1 MRKFR
6 VAINGTTYEVDIEE
20 ISSGESSST
29 IPPVSTTTARSKATE
44 VPPTPPAAPP
54 QPKAAPNGVEGP
66 VVAQMPGT
74 IIDIFVNKGDSVKR
88 GQSLL
93 ILEAMKM
100 ANEVVA
106 PYDGTIAEIHV
117 IPKASVNAGDVLVS
131 LN

>member
-20 ISSGESSST
+20 ISSGESSSNT
-29 IPPVSTTTARSKATE
+29 PPVSTTTARSKATQA
-44 VPPTPPAAPP
+44 PPAPP

-66 VVAQMPGT
+66 VIAQMPGT

>member
-20 ISSGESSST
+20 ISSGESSSNT
-29 IPPVSTTTARSKATE
+29 PAVSTTTARSKATQA
-44 VPPTPPAAPP
+44 PPAPP

-66 VVAQMPGT
+66 VIAQMPGT

>member
-20 ISSGESSST
+20 ISSGESSRT
-29 IPPVSTTTARSKATE
+29 IPPVSTTTTHSKATE
-44 VPPTPPAAPP
+44 DLPAPSAAPP

>member
-20 ISSGESSST
+20 ISSGESSIT
-29 IPPVSTTTARSKATE
+29 IPPVSTTTPHSKATE
-44 VPPTPPAAPP
+44 DLPAPSAAPP